1 MKNTTNI
8 LGKAGVLLLAAT
20 FILSSTAVIAETT
33 IQPTSTTTA
42 PLMGTL
48 PKEEIELKYYDP
60 ATLTNVIG
68 LGGGTP
74 PYYWASGVRFTQDE
88 MGIYTGWEMT
98 KVVVALSCDNG
109 QSEVYADLKIYGEG
123 TATNPGSIIYE
134 VDDLFFDA
142 SDIYIIDLTT
152 PIPLDDHDEIWVT
165 MYWEQTEEPA
175 YIPVCDAGPAVKG
188 KGNMAWFNNVWQQL
202 PTTLDYNW
210 GMGAIIEGEGLAEL
224 TVQNVAGPIGV
235 KGEIKNIATNP
246 AMNVEYTVTITGGI
260 LGKVNKVV
268 TGTVTELAAGAIE
281 AFNSGIFFG
290 IGKITIAVEA
300 TADNALDAAANFE
313 GTVIGPFVIGIK

>member
-1 MKNTTNI
+1 MYKRI
-8 LGKAGVLLLAAT
+8 LLFGLLVLLLASPWSGSAAWAQGPSVQHSDPYWQAT
-20 FILSSTAVIAETT
+20 YWNNTSLSGSPVL
-33 IQPTSTTTA
+33 Q
-42 PLMGTL
+42 
-48 PKEEIELKYYDP
+48 
-60 ATLTNVIG
+60 
-68 LGGGTP
+68 
-74 PYYWASGVRFTQDE
+74 R
-88 MGIYTGWEMT
+88 
-98 KVVVALSCDNG
+98 
-109 QSEVYADLKIYGEG
+109 SES
-123 TATNPGSIIYE
+123 N
-134 VDDLFFDA
+134 
-142 SDIYIIDLTT
+142 
-152 PIPLDDHDEIWVT
+152 
-165 MYWEQTEEPA
+165 
-175 YIPVCDAGPAVKG
+175 
-188 KGNMAWFNNVWQQL
+188 
-202 PTTLDYNW
+202 LDYNW